1 MLFRSLSI
9 VATEENF
16 NSVKSRL
23 LRELKDRFDAL
34 YDYTFESVNYIPR
47 EPSGKL
53 RLVER
58 IS

>member
-1 MLFRSLSI
+1 M
-9 VATEENF
+9 ATEENF